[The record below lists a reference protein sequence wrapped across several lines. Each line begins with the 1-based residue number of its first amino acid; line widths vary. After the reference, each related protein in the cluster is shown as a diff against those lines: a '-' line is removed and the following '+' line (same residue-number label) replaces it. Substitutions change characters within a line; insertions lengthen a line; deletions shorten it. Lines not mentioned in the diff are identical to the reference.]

1 MGNAMARRLR
11 SIGTAGAVAAACLC
25 GAGAAKASSG
35 LSFQI
40 AKPERIDRLAPA
52 PATAAS
58 VRLSDSIVPE
68 ADGRG
73 SALLLGLG
81 SRAALQDDG
90 SVSQEPAASLTLEA
104 ARAQPVSLFGMA
116 AARARM
122 VRPQASDEPSISF
135 GARLGLEASS
145 EDTGLGFDIGLEP
158 QARLV
163 LDGAGRSAGAG
174 ARVRIG
180 QFVERF
186 ANDRPDSWF
195 LFAGADGQQLTW
207 NVADDRRFSAAGVG
221 YGDQAT
227 VGDMQ
232 AGIAIERFGG
242 QLSLSYIQRE
252 VSYKEANRTEQF
264 GGLTFSI
271 NR

>member
-11 SIGTAGAVAAACLC
+11 SIGKAGAVAAACLC
-25 GAGAAKASSG
+25 GGAAQAGSG
-35 LSFQI
+35 LSLQI

-58 VRLSDSIVPE
+58 VRLSDSIVPDG
-68 ADGRG
+68 DGRP
-73 SALLLGLG
+73 SALMLGLG
-81 SRAALQDDG
+81 SRAALRDDG
-90 SVSQEPAASLTLEA
+90 SIAQEPAASLTLEA
-104 ARAQPVSLFGMA
+104 ARSQPVSLFGMA

-122 VRPQASDEPSISF
+122 VRPQAQDVPSLSV
-135 GARLGLEASS
+135 GARLGLEAAS
-145 EDTGLGFDIGLEP
+145 EVTGLGFDIGLEP

-163 LDGAGRSAGAG
+163 VDGSGSSAGAG

-186 ANDRPDSWF
+186 ATARPESWF

>member
-1 MGNAMARRLR
+1 MARRLR
-11 SIGTAGAVAAACLC
+11 SIGTAGSVAAAWLC
-25 GAGAAKASSG
+25 AAGSVQAGSG
-35 LSFQI
+35 LSLQM

-52 PATAAS
+52 PATPSS
-58 VRLSDSIVPE
+58 VRLSDSIVPD
-68 ADGRG
+68 ADGRS
-73 SALLLGLG
+73 SALMLGLG
-81 SRAALQDDG
+81 SRPALRDDG

-104 ARAQPVSLFGMA
+104 SRAQPVSLFGMA
-116 AARARM
+116 AARSRM
-122 VRPQASDEPSISF
+122 MRPQASDAPSLSL
-135 GARLGLEASS
+135 GARIGLEAAA
-145 EDTGLGFDIGLEP
+145 EDTGLGFDIGVEP

-163 LDGAGRSAGAG
+163 MDGSGRSAGAG

-186 ANDRPDSWF
+186 AEARPQSWF

-207 NVADDRRFSAAGVG
+207 DVADDRRFSAAGVG

-232 AGIAIERFGG
+232 AGVAIERFGG

-271 NR
+271 SR